1 MDDAGVSGLPDDL
14 PRWSFGDSP
23 ELADALLALV
33 REGRKTATCWAAA
46 QMGPTVAGER
56 SVVLDGAGRPALL
69 VETLSCVA
77 VRYCDVGPEFA
88 ALEGEGDL
96 SLEHWRAAHRR
107 YFTRAGVFAEDMELC
122 CETFRVLE
130 QF

>member
-1 MDDAGVSGLPDDL
+1 MTDL

-46 QMGPTVAGER
+46 QMGPSAAGER
-56 SVVLDGAGRPALL
+56 GIVLDGAGQPALL
-69 VETLSCVA
+69 VETISCVA
-77 VRYCDVGPEFA
+77 MRYCDVGADFA

-96 SLEHWRAAHRR
+96 SLDYWRAAHRR
-107 YFTRAGVFAEDMELC
+107 YFTRAGVFADDMDLW

-130 QF
+130 RF

>member
-1 MDDAGVSGLPDDL
+1 MTDHADL

-33 REGRKTATCWAAA
+33 RDGRKTATCWAAA
-46 QMGPTVAGER
+46 QLGPSMVGER

-77 VRYCDVGPEFA
+77 MRYCDVSPEFA
-88 ALEGEGDL
+88 AAEGEGDL
-96 SLEHWRAAHRR
+96 SLDHWRAAHRR
-107 YFTRAGVFAEDMELC
+107 YFERAGVFTDDMDLW
-122 CETFRVLE
+122 CETFRVVE
-130 QF
+130 RM

>member
-1 MDDAGVSGLPDDL
+1 MTDL

-46 QMGPTVAGER
+46 QIGPSVAGER
-56 SVVLDGAGRPALL
+56 GIVLDGAGQPALL
-69 VETLSCVA
+69 VETILCMA
-77 VRYCDVGPEFA
+77 MRYCDVGADFA

-96 SLEHWRAAHRR
+96 SLDYWRAAHRR
-107 YFTRAGVFAEDMELC
+107 YFTRAGVFADDMDLW

-130 QF
+130 RF